1 MQARLEK
8 NVREGSKNT
17 NNFID
22 TIFSGTFIVIEQKVN
37 TNLQFVVTHLRPSP
51 PQSYEIKPQTHEQKG
66 GY

>member
-37 TNLQFVVTHLRPSP
+37 TNLQFVVTDLRPSP
-51 PQSYEIKPQTHEQKG
+51 PQSYEIKPQRHEQKG